1 MAIENKKKK
10 VINNIYLI
18 AVMSPCAHA
27 EQQEPNALLPL
38 HNHHRHQ
45 TYVELYHHG
54 LHHVKS
60 SALLCAVGLGIPGA
74 IHRRGGAATV
84 SDLVSGTGVHPAK
97 RAQLRRLMRML
108 ACFGIFGAAGGD
120 GGDGESETV
129 YTLTLVSSVLVGDK
143 DKEASASSGAS
154 PDMSALLRLL
164 ARPSTSVST
173 FFDMEQWFRDG
184 GTTTLFETALGVAPW
199 SLTKSDAAY
208 NRAMNEACVADTSL
222 SMDIMLKDTS
232 GGASSVFGGGRL
244 TSLVDVGG
252 GHGAAAMAIANAFP
266 HISCTV
272 LDLKQVIDK
281 VPAAAAA
288 GTDRIINST
297 AAAVQFVAGDMFE
310 SIPPADAVLLR
321 VSTYISMRVLYI
333 PHHYY
338 IHISS

>member
-1 MAIENKKKK
+1 
-10 VINNIYLI
+10 
-18 AVMSPCAHA
+18 MSPCAHA

-120 GGDGESETV
+120 SGDGESETV
-129 YTLTLVSSVLVGDK
+129 YTLTPVSSVLVGDK
-143 DKEASASSGAS
+143 DKEASASGASPS

-173 FFDMEQWFRDG
+173 FFDMEEWFRDG

-222 SMDIMLKDTS
+222 SMDIMLKDTGGCCGG

-252 GHGAAAMAIANAFP
+252 GHGAAAIAIANAFP

-281 VPAAAAA
+281 VPPAAAA

-321 VSTYISMRVLYI
+321 VSTYICMHACIIYSSSVL
-333 PHHYY
+333 HTH
-338 IHISS
+338 

>member
-1 MAIENKKKK
+1 
-10 VINNIYLI
+10 
-18 AVMSPCAHA
+18 MSPCAHA
-27 EQQEPNALLPL
+27 EQQEPNAPPL
-38 HNHHRHQ
+38 HNDHHRHQ

-120 GGDGESETV
+120 EGESETV
-129 YTLTLVSSVLVGDK
+129 YTLTPVSSVLVGDK
-143 DKEASASSGAS
+143 DKEASSASASGAAASPS

-173 FFDMEQWFRDG
+173 FFDMEEWFRDG
-184 GTTTLFETALGVAPW
+184 GTRTLFETALGVAPW

-252 GHGAAAMAIANAFP
+252 GHGAAAIAIANAFP
-266 HISCTV
+266 HIRCTV

-321 VSTYISMRVLYI
+321 VSTYACMYVLYI
-333 PHHYY
+333 PHHCY